1 MIDLRSLKEQR
12 TNGAGTAGLKSRGN
26 GGARFAAMM
35 GAAIVLVAVGSA
47 DASNPDVAAPRCGP
61 FGDPSA
67 AVFPDSAPSCGDGR
81 LVGPWKDS
89 DGTDRYACDYE
100 PKTADASRKLPMVV
114 FLHPSLFS
122 ARWITQ
128 TNLLEYQNSYSLSAD
143 QQNVGY
149 IVLAPEGRNTT
160 HYYPFPDN
168 KGVGWDNWYRQLNPG
183 GDVKIGETTWRENAD
198 AAAIDHFIAAR
209 VAAGGVDANRIY
221 VTGWSNGAAMGIL
234 YALNRPNIA
243 AVAVYSAPNPFG
255 ALCDSCAQ
263 RPVAGPLASDAEIKL
278 YNPRIPTMHLHNSC
292 DIGGICPSG
301 EQLRDQL
308 TNAGVSV
315 DDVILDWAR
324 RRVNACNDWCGTDP
338 NGQFGLIANPM
349 GATAGGVNHARW
361 PMEWTPAM
369 LEFFRAHSLPASH

>member
-1 MIDLRSLKEQR
+1 MKRV
-12 TNGAGTAGLKSRGN
+12 
-26 GGARFAAMM
+26 MC
-35 GAAIVLVAVGSA
+35 AAIALAAVTCGNS
-47 DASNPDVAAPRCGP
+47 SNPGASSTACGP

-67 AVFPDSAPSCGDGR
+67 AVFPDSAPSCGDGK
-81 LVGPWKDS
+81 LLGPWKDF

-100 PKTADASRKLPMVV
+100 PASADASRKLPMIV

-128 TNLLEYQNSYSLSAD
+128 TNLLEYQNSVSLSAD
-143 QQNVGY
+143 PKHFGY

-168 KGVGWDNWYRQLNPG
+168 KGIGWDNWYRQLNPS

-198 AAAIDHFIAAR
+198 AAAIDHFIATR
-209 VAAGGVDANRIY
+209 IAAGGVDGDRIY

-234 YALNRPNIA
+234 YALNRPNVA

-255 ALCDSCAQ
+255 ALGDPCPQ

-278 YNPRIPTMHLHNSC
+278 YNPAIPTMHLHNSC

-301 EQLRDQL
+301 ELLRNQL

-315 DDVILDWAR
+315 DDVILDWYR
-324 RRVNACNDWCGTDP
+324 RRVSVCNDSCGTDP
-338 NGQFGLIANPM
+338 NGEMGL
-349 GATAGGVNHARW
+349 
-361 PMEWTPAM
+361 
-369 LEFFRAHSLPASH
+369 